1 MPGPNLIRL
10 LSIAVAIPAG
20 CLATLL
26 IRREVA
32 PLRVRMAPVLAT
44 SVLLGLWAAL
54 VMPNLLLL
62 AITMGLAWALLV
74 LGSIDLL
81 AFRLPDVLTLPLT
94 AAGLLIAVKLPD
106 NDPVAHFAGAVVG
119 FAALYGIAV
128 AYRGLRGREGLGLGD
143 AKLAAAAG
151 AWLGWRPLP
160 AVLLIASTAAF
171 IAIGIGFA
179 RRGRIVLAEEIAFGA
194 PLCLA
199 FWIVW
204 IFSTTGLY
212 AEIAF

>member
-1 MPGPNLIRL
+1 MAATYLIKL
-10 LSIAVAIPAG
+10 LSIAVAIPG
-20 CLATLL
+20 GWIATLL
-26 IRREVA
+26 IRREVV
-32 PLRVRMAPVLAT
+32 PLRVRMAPVLAA
-44 SVLLGLWAAL
+44 SMLLGLWAAL

-62 AITMGLAWALLV
+62 AITLGLAWALLV

-81 AFRLPDVLTLPLT
+81 AFRLPDLLTLPLT
-94 AAGLLIAVKLPD
+94 AVGLLIAVKLPD
-106 NDPVAHFAGAVVG
+106 NDPIAHFAGAALG

-128 AYRGLRGREGLGLGD
+128 AYRGIRGREGLGLGD

-160 AVLLIASTAAF
+160 AVLLIACAAAF

-179 RRGRIVLAEEIAFGA
+179 RRGRNVLVEEIAFGA

-204 IFSTTGLY
+204 ISSTSGLY

>member
-1 MPGPNLIRL
+1 MPPTYLIKL
-10 LSIAVAIPAG
+10 LCVAVAIPG
-20 CLATLL
+20 GWLATLL

-32 PLRVRMAPVLAT
+32 PLRIRMAPVIAA
-44 SVLLGLWAAL
+44 SVLLALWAAL
-54 VMPNLLLL
+54 VTPNVPLLGPTLV
-62 AITMGLAWALLV
+62 LAWTLLV

-81 AFRLPDVLTLPLT
+81 AFRLPDLLTLPLT
-94 AAGLLIAVKLPD
+94 AVGLLIAVRLPD
-106 NDPVAHFAGAVVG
+106 DDPLAHFAGAAVG

-128 AYRGLRGREGLGLGD
+128 AYRGIRGREGLGLGD

-160 AVLLIASTAAF
+160 AVLLIACAAAF

-179 RRGRIVLAEEIAFGA
+179 RRGRSALTEEIAFGA

-204 IFSTTGLY
+204 IFSNSGLY
-212 AEIAF
+212 AEIAS